1 MMKVLRNAIVKET
14 EKTVAKWLTFE
25 KKHLIERF
33 CTSLMRK
40 KYDLGEISEENAYK
54 KACDKMQKIE
64 ILEQEKRIALLSKIE
79 QSKDIEQIKI
89 SVEWKKSYTWGMNP
103 HVELSAY
110 SCDNCYTSTASAS
123 GCGYD
128 KESQAVA
135 EALNSIYGIK
145 KLLVEK
151 IDFIKEQK
159 PYGITT
165 YNIIPCFSGG
175 VGMSCFTSFF
185 KEINWNVSEM
195 HGKTYD
201 CYIFNKN

>member
-1 MMKVLRNAIVKET
+1 MMKVLRNAIENETTKEII
-14 EKTVAKWLTFE
+14 EWAKSE
-25 KKHLIERF
+25 NLIIRF
-33 CTSLMRK
+33 STAYIYN
-40 KYDLGEISEENAYK
+40 KYKSGEISEEKAYK
-54 KACDKMQKIE
+54 KAYDKMLKTMHNDRNKK
-64 ILEQEKRIALLSKIE
+64 LEKLAKIE
-79 QSKDIEQIKI
+79 QAQDIEQIKI

-110 SCDNCYTSTASAS
+110 SCNNCYTSTASAS

-145 KLLVEK
+145 KLLVKK

-165 YNIIPCFSGG
+165 HNIIPCFSGG
-175 VGMSCFTSFF
+175 VGMNCFTSFF

-201 CYIFNKN
+201 CYIFTKN